1 MPNLSGFERN
11 LYRDL
16 NRGLSVYRD
25 QPSRTIGLHIADKT
39 FAKTRFTSHIGFLSK
54 CLRRNVIPN
63 GFLFSFHAMKHEQN
77 HSTGYRNQV
86 NAVLRRSSSRLM
98 LVAIQSMQ
106 RRCQT
111 LTTEINR
118 FRDELKNECSVEEY
132 RQISSIIHNLNSDL
146 YNFLKAGKSEK
157 LNALI
162 NSTSLSS
169 ENDIDSVPEATT
181 SKLVVTIP
189 DDLQLTD
196 PERSVL
202 SKGLSYIPVKPW
214 TDEYDTKAD
223 CERFYRRLRLTAHFD
238 ANPSEPSSVD
248 SQPASVD
255 ESEDKSFE
263 SLKHKPSNWT
273 PPPGRLNKTNLTKEE
288 IAALASLRRRD
299 DIVIKLAD
307 KGGAVVVWARQLYV
321 QEAERHLSDAN
332 FYRQLSHDHTNE
344 YNERVQVVVKEAIQ
358 SRELPA
364 SASNLIVDQPRTS
377 KFYLLPKIH
386 KPGNPGRPIV
396 SACNCPTELIVT
408 YLDQITTPSVHNLPS
423 FVKDTNHMLQIAES
437 FRFPE
442 LTNYVFTMDVKS
454 LYTVI
459 PNRDGL
465 LALEHFLNKRS
476 VLQPPTHTLLRL
488 AELVLTLNTFAFNGN
503 YYEQVGGVAMGSRLG
518 PNYACLFMGHIEE
531 QIFEQY
537 PGRTPDL
544 FKRYIDDIMGAA
556 SCSKREIEDF
566 CIICEQFPS
575 EFEIHVVHFRRSGV
589 VLRPLYQTFRASA
602 DNNHPL
608 QGN

>member
-1 MPNLSGFERN
+1 MAKFRFLRHINHKSRN
-11 LYRDL
+11 MQAAAVLLMISVCVCILVFIYAYDL
-16 NRGLSVYRD
+16 R
-25 QPSRTIGLHIADKT
+25 
-39 FAKTRFTSHIGFLSK
+39 TRFDIA
-54 CLRRNVIPN
+54 LRVVFQ
-63 GFLFSFHAMKHEQN
+63 GK
-77 HSTGYRNQV
+77 
-86 NAVLRRSSSRLM
+86 
-98 LVAIQSMQ
+98 
-106 RRCQT
+106 
-111 LTTEINR
+111 
-118 FRDELKNECSVEEY
+118 
-132 RQISSIIHNLNSDL
+132 
-146 YNFLKAGKSEK
+146 GKSEK
-157 LNALI
+157 LNALLDPP
-162 NSTSLSS
+162 SQSS
-169 ENDIDSVPEATT
+169 ENDFDSVPEATT

-189 DDLQLTD
+189 EDLQLTD

-202 SKGLSYIPVKPW
+202 SKGLSYVPVKPR

-223 CERFYRRLRLTAHFD
+223 CERFYRRLRLTAHFNN
-238 ANPSEPSSVD
+238 NPSEPGSGN
-248 SQPASVD
+248 SQPVSVD

-263 SLKHKPSNWT
+263 SLKPKTSSWT
-273 PPPGRLNKTNLTKEE
+273 PPPGSINFKERLNRKNLTTEE

-299 DIVIKLAD
+299 DIVIKPAD
-307 KGGAVVVWARQLYV
+307 KDGAVVVWARQLYV

-344 YNERVQVVVKEAIQ
+344 NNERVQVVVKDAIQ
-358 SRELPA
+358 SGELPA
-364 SASNLIVDQPRTS
+364 SASYLIIDQPLTS

-396 SACNCPTELIVT
+396 SACNCPTELIAT
-408 YLDQITTPSVHNLPS
+408 YLDRITTPLVHNLPS

-459 PNRDGL
+459 PNQDGL
-465 LALEHFLNKRS
+465 LALEHFLDKRS

-488 AELVLTLNTFAFNGN
+488 AELVLTLNTFTFNGN
-503 YYEQVGGVAMGSRLG
+503 YYEQ
-518 PNYACLFMGHIEE
+518 E

-566 CIICEQFPS
+566 ASFVNNFHPNLTFTWSISEEAVSFLDLCIKPSGHRLTTTIHYKETDTHSYLNYFSSHPVRCKKSIPFSQLLRLKRICS
-575 EFEIHVVHFRRSGV
+575 EADDFNERSKEMFSYFLDRKYPPHVVNHALNQIASSLERISYKRHQHKEHLSNQQS
-589 VLRPLYQTFRASA
+589 RLYSRTTPRMHESRKS
-602 DNNHPL
+602 
-608 QGN
+608 